1 VVRRGIVAARVLGIG
16 NLPMIFLDQWWHIA
30 AVGEDEFHVVMV
42 VGIEVVEFGNVA
54 EVGVAVGLV
63 VWLLEW
69 RLLPLLL
76 QAKDLNVVLEL
87 RESCSFFV
95 DVLPSSFSTIRCCWS
110 PCDGFLF
117 LSEPLDLRWCHTP
130 VRESGTEASIRVSR
144 MFNLHV

>member
-1 VVRRGIVAARVLGIG
+1 LLIHEEKLGLLESLVLEI
-16 NLPMIFLDQWWHIA
+16 LAQWFYHNITTT
-30 AVGEDEFHVVMV
+30 FHVVMV